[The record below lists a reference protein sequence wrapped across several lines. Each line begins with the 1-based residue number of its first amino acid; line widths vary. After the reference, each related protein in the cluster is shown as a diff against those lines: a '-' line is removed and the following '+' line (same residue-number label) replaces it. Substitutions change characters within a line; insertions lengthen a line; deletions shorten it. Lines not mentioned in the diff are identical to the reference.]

1 MERLHIEVQIG
12 TNPIGVLSG
21 KRGDLTASKNPDA
34 GAREWV
40 QRKYQ
45 GGHLKQVIAS
55 IFGNHPYQC
64 VFVHGTM
71 KEPRQLGVI
80 ESCGVTCT
88 SVGELVAQAVSACE
102 RDHNYNRFCRAT
114 EIARLLAT
122 PRCQPPGIVPPG
134 R

>member
-1 MERLHIEVQIG
+1 MERLHIEVQIS

-21 KRGDLTASKNPDA
+21 KGGDLKASKDPDA

-45 GGHLKQVIAS
+45 ASHLKQVIAS
-55 IFGNHPYQC
+55 IFGNHPYRC

-80 ESCGVTCT
+80 ESCGVTCIP
-88 SVGELVAQAVSACE
+88 VGELVAQAVSACE
-102 RDHNYNRFCRAT
+102 RDHNHNRLHRAT
-114 EIARLLAT
+114 EIARLLAM
-122 PRCQPPGIVPPG
+122 P
-134 R
+134 